1 MADQNPE
8 PNRTRHQPDGPLAGE
23 PRQREQR
30 RTQGGGSQTPRR
42 AARWLAWWVLM
53 MSFWVA
59 IDDSLQSDE
68 LLAGAGA
75 AALAALAA
83 EVVTYQ
89 AAVRLHVQPRWLLAA
104 VRLPWEVAR
113 DAGLVYSA
121 LVRLLLRRQPPDS
134 EFAELP
140 VRYGDGTP
148 RGETRRVLL
157 TWARSLAPNMF
168 VLGMD
173 AERDVMVVHR
183 LVSPDRR
190 AR

>member
-1 MADQNPE
+1 MADQNIGR
-8 PNRTRHQPDGPLAGE
+8 NRRHRA
-23 PRQREQR
+23 
-30 RTQGGGSQTPRR
+30 PRR

-59 IDDSLQSDE
+59 IDDSLQPDE

-83 EVVTYQ
+83 EAVTHQ
-89 AAVRLHVQPRWLLAA
+89 AAVRLRVRPRWLLAA

-113 DAGLVYSA
+113 DTGLVYGA
-121 LVRLLLRRQPPDS
+121 LVRLLLRRQPPDG

-140 VRYGDGTP
+140 VRYGDDTP
-148 RGETRRVLL
+148 RGETRRLLL
-157 TWARSLAPNMF
+157 TWEGSLAPNVF

-173 AERDVMVVHR
+173 AERGVMVVHR
-183 LVSPDRR
+183 LVSPGR
-190 AR
+190 APR

>member
-1 MADQNPE
+1 MADENPE
-8 PNRTRHQPDGPLAGE
+8 ANRIRHQPGGPLAGE
-23 PRQREQR
+23 PRQRGQR
-30 RTQGGGSQTPRR
+30 REDGGWGRTPRR
-42 AARWLAWWVLM
+42 AARWLVWWAAM

-59 IDDSLQSDE
+59 IDDSLQPDE

-89 AAVRLHVQPRWLLAA
+89 AAVRLHVRPRWLLAA
-104 VRLPWEVAR
+104 VRLPGDVAR
-113 DAGLVYSA
+113 DTWIVFAA
-121 LVRLLLRRQPPDS
+121 LSRLLLRRRPPDS

-140 VRYGDGTP
+140 VRYGDDTP
-148 RGETRRVLL
+148 RDQTRRVLL
-157 TWARSLAPNMF
+157 TWERSLAPNTF

-183 LVSPDRR
+183 LVSPGR
-190 AR
+190 ASR

>member
-1 MADQNPE
+1 MADQNPGR
-8 PNRTRHQPDGPLAGE
+8 NRTRH
-23 PRQREQR
+23 RV
-30 RTQGGGSQTPRR
+30 PRR

-59 IDDSLQSDE
+59 IDDSLQPDE

-89 AAVRLHVQPRWLLAA
+89 AAVRLHVRPRWLLAA
-104 VRLPWEVAR
+104 ARLPGDVAR
-113 DAGLVYSA
+113 DTWLVFGA
-121 LVRLLLRRQPPDS
+121 LLRMLARRQPPDS

-140 VRYGDGTP
+140 VRYGDDTP

-157 TWARSLAPNMF
+157 AWQRSLAPNVF

-183 LVSPDRR
+183 LVGPGQASR
-190 AR
+190 